1 MKISRCQVLPLPPTP
16 QEPLHIKLSFWE
28 PFVMMS
34 LHSLEAQ
41 YDKHVYGCSMINSG
55 VKAKQNLRSQIQAPL
70 YR

>member
-1 MKISRCQVLPLPPTP
+1 
-16 QEPLHIKLSFWE
+16 
-28 PFVMMS
+28 MMS